1 MSANADLCN
10 LLEQRTMRLQLIG
23 PPVRYNPIS
32 PYPAYTPTELD
43 MRRKAEI
50 LQYNKN
56 SSKGSKLTRAQK
68 YAGAMNQRKS
78 GVVQPACVYGPNNL
92 YKPTP
97 TSSSDVPGPV
107 IMLQY
112 NPSIPLYKYANNV
125 DNHGAIDKDV
135 SGKWSYYFSPDVH
148 NQTGVEKSLVN
159 MVIENVDE
167 YLTPVTITV
176 PIGIY
181 INGTSTSVPGNVYIN
196 NVTVAVYYNNVAINV
211 GTPTIT
217 IDGFASLSSRSV
229 NYSINS
235 APYNG
240 VKYIG
245 NLIVSNLNL
254 PTQSGYVYEIRFTFN
269 MVAGSTLNAGVYANI
284 SSNNN
289 ATVNCIM
296 TNTVSAL
303 TRKDASIM

>member
-1 MSANADLCN
+1 MSANTDLCN
-10 LLEQRTMRLQLIG
+10 LLEQRTMRLQLTG

-56 SSKGSKLTRAQK
+56 ASKGSKLTKAQK

-78 GVVQPACVYGPNNL
+78 GIVQPACIYGPNNL

-107 IMLQY
+107 IMLY
-112 NPSIPLYKYANNV
+112 YDPSVPLYKFANNV
-125 DNHGAIDKDV
+125 DNHGAIDKDIA
-135 SGKWSYYFSPDVH
+135 GKWSYYFSPDMQ
-148 NQTGVEKSLVN
+148 NQTGVETILAN
-159 MVIENVDE
+159 MVIENIDE
-167 YLTPVTITV
+167 YTTPITITV

-181 INGTSTSVPGNVYIN
+181 INGTSTSGPGNVYIN
-196 NVTVAVYYNNVAINV
+196 SVGVAIYYNNVAIDI
-211 GTPTIT
+211 GIPTVT
-217 IDGFASLSSRSV
+217 IDGFANISSRSV
-229 NYSINS
+229 NYSIND
-235 APYNG
+235 APFSG

-254 PTQSGYVYEIRFTFN
+254 PTQSGYVYEIRLTFN
-269 MVAGSTLNAGVYANI
+269 MTASSTVNAGVFANV
-284 SSNNN
+284 SSDNNMS
-289 ATVNCIM
+289 VNCTM
-296 TNTVSAL
+296 TNTVSVLA
-303 TRKDASIM
+303 RKEASIM